1 MRRGRNGGSVP
12 TDRKIALVAE
22 IKALIE
28 ESEIAIGMAYQG
40 MPVTEQTQLR
50 SQLREAGVTMRVIK
64 NTLLLR
70 AADEAGRE
78 AFRALAD
85 GPTALVTHPDD
96 PVAAARAVENWRREN
111 ADTTFEVRNAVLGDE
126 VVDAAYVADL
136 ATVPPREE
144 LLGKLAGGLTAK
156 ITELAMLLQASTRD
170 LAGLIDARAQ
180 QLEEAE
186 A

>member
-1 MRRGRNGGSVP
+1 MA

-96 PVAAARAVENWRREN
+96 PVAAARAVENWRREH
-111 ADTTFEVRNAVLGDE
+111 ADTTFEVRNAVLSGE